1 MLESDLLQISENTNV
16 CMAGTPC
23 TTIQT
28 SVKFPNFMEQYLFAL
43 FERIIFR
50 HLLSYLRPSIQLH
63 GRCTFACTAVYQKCM
78 KKPWEGD

>member
-28 SVKFPNFMEQYLFAL
+28 SGKVPNFMEQYLFAL

-50 HLLSYLRPSIQLH
+50 HLLSYLRPSVQLQC
-63 GRCTFACTAVYQKCM
+63 RWIFACTAVYQKW

>member
-50 HLLSYLRPSIQLH
+50 HLLSYLRPSVQLQC
-63 GRCTFACTAVYQKCM
+63 RWIFACTAVYQKS